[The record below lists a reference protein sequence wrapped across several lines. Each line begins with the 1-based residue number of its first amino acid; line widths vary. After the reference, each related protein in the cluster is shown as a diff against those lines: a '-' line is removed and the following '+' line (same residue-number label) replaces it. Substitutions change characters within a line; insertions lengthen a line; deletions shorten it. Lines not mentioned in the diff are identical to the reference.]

1 MTSARKVL
9 RKRPLHPRTPRSY
22 GRAVFAIA
30 KKDALHFVRYP
41 LNALLRVVQPI
52 VWLTPVY
59 FLGKSFAGAGGN
71 SGFSGYAGTA
81 DYMSFIIIGAV
92 LSSFVSSVF
101 WGMGY
106 SLKTE
111 MDSGVLE
118 SNWLT
123 PLPRPLFLVGQT
135 LASLALTALTS
146 AGIVLLGWWLFDF
159 RITGDAFAALL
170 VMLPMLIALYGFGF
184 AFAGLVLLLKEANTL
199 VDVSDYAVSLLSGS
213 QFPVQVLPPVLLA
226 VSLGLPLTYGYDAVR
241 GLLLGSKTLLPI
253 PYEVGILLVFMVV
266 MSALGYLVFK
276 RVERRCQ
283 RLGTIG
289 MH

>member
-1 MTSARKVL
+1 MTSH
-9 RKRPLHPRTPRSY
+9 RPKPLTLPRRTTTSHL
-22 GRAVFAIA
+22 RAVLAIA
-30 KKDALHFVRYP
+30 KKDALHFLRYP
-41 LNALLRVVQPI
+41 LNAIFRIVQPI
-52 VWLTPVY
+52 IWLAPIY
-59 FLGKSFAGAGGN
+59 FMGRAFGNLGGA
-71 SGFSGYAGTA
+71 SGFAKYAGTA
-81 DYMSFIIIGAV
+81 DYMSFVIIGAV
-92 LSSFVSSVF
+92 LLSFVSSVF

-135 LASLALTALTS
+135 LASVALTTLTS

-159 RITGDAFAALL
+159 RVTGNVFAALL
-170 VMLPMLIALYGFGF
+170 VMLPMLLALYGFGF

-213 QFPVQVLPPVLLA
+213 QFPVQVLPPVLLS
-226 VSLGLPLTYGYDAVR
+226 VSLTLPLTYGYDAVR

-253 PYEVGILLVFMVV
+253 SYEITILVGFMLVMGG
-266 MSALGYLVFK
+266 LGYAVFK

-283 RLGTIG
+283 QLGTIG

>member
-1 MTSARKVL
+1 MTLPVQPSVK
-9 RKRPLHPRTPRSY
+9 RTPLSHL
-22 GRAVFAIA
+22 RAVFAIA
-30 KKDALHFVRYP
+30 KKDALHFFRYP
-41 LNALLRVVQPI
+41 LNAVFRVLQPI
-52 VWLTPVY
+52 IWLTPVY
-59 FLGKSFAGAGGN
+59 FLGRSFAGAGG
-71 SGFSGYAGTA
+71 SGFAGYAGTA
-81 DYMSFIIIGAV
+81 DYMSFIIVGAV

-106 SLKTE
+106 ALKTE

-118 SNWLT
+118 SNWLA

-146 AGIVLLGWWLFDF
+146 AGIVLLGWWLFGF
-159 RITGDAFAALL
+159 RVTGNAFAALL
-170 VMLPMLIALYGFGF
+170 VAVPLLLALYGFGF

-213 QFPVQVLPPVLLA
+213 QFPVSVLPPALFA
-226 VSLGLPLTYGYDAVR
+226 VSLALPLTYGYDAVR

-253 PYEVGILLVFMVV
+253 SYEVGILLGFMVV
-266 MSALGYLVFK
+266 MGVLGYAVFK

>member
-1 MTSARKVL
+1 M
-9 RKRPLHPRTPRSY
+9 RPLGQRTFGSHL
-22 GRAVFAIA
+22 RAVFAIA
-30 KKDALHFVRYP
+30 KKDALHFFRYP
-41 LNALLRVVQPI
+41 LNALFRVLQPI
-52 VWLTPVY
+52 IWLAPVY
-59 FLGKSFAGAGGN
+59 FLGKSFAGPGGN
-71 SGFSGYAGTA
+71 SGFAGYAGTA
-81 DYMSFIIIGAV
+81 DYMSFITIGAV

-123 PLPRPLFLVGQT
+123 PLPRPLFLIGQT
-135 LASLALTALTS
+135 IASLALTTLTS
-146 AGIVLLGWWLFDF
+146 TGIVLLGGWLFRF
-159 RITGDAFAALL
+159 RVTGNAFAALL
-170 VMLPMLIALYGFGF
+170 VMIPLLLALYGFGF

-213 QFPVQVLPPVLLA
+213 QFPVQVLPPPLLTI
-226 VSLGLPLTYGYDAVR
+226 SLALPLTYGYDAVR
-241 GLLLGSKTLLPI
+241 GLLLGSTTLLPI
-253 PYEVGILLVFMVV
+253 PVEVGILLVFMAG
-266 MSALGYLVFK
+266 MGALGYAVFK